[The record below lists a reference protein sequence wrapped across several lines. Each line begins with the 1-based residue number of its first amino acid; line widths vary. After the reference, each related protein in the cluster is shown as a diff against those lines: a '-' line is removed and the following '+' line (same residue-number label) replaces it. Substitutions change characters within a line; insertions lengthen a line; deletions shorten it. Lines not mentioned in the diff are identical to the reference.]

1 MNCIQPQGL
10 NISDF
15 FYSQNRSTTMEDK
28 RTWDCVKSP
37 SKQLLCTT
45 LLLRTIFCSA
55 LGSSRRAPTSPSNV
69 VAKKSPHFHPFCSK
83 SNFVW
88 GGRGGVASFSHITGK
103 VPTLLTS
110 IVDLASGK
118 SARVFVFLCSACKFS
133 NLFVIML

>member
-1 MNCIQPQGL
+1 MPWTFKPLIDTFHIRRHEGADVRIYIHMDRRFC
-10 NISDF
+10 
-15 FYSQNRSTTMEDK
+15 QNQNFLDATMEDK

-55 LGSSRRAPTSPSNV
+55 LGSSRRPPTSPSNV

-110 IVDLASGK
+110 IV
-118 SARVFVFLCSACKFS
+118 
-133 NLFVIML
+133 